1 MYICEFTNLS
11 LHVVLLLS
19 ISVQE
24 MLFCSHSVPLL
35 TAQDYNNIIKCI
47 ISVFTNPSLHV
58 VLLHSNAAWQHATSI
73 VSSTCVGMT
82 TGASPE
88 DWRQVEDLFDRIR
101 NCGES
106 GGHTD
111 SDAYSMHTF
120 NWMAN
125 KICGQVRVCQWK
137 DYACG
142 ESGCTSVTL
151 AEHPHL

>member
-1 MYICEFTNLS
+1 MELRSKSHS
-11 LHVVLLLS
+11 LVLRLDVVLLLS
-19 ISVQE
+19 N
-24 MLFCSHSVPLL
+24 
-35 TAQDYNNIIKCI
+35 T
-47 ISVFTNPSLHV
+47 
-58 VLLHSNAAWQHATSI
+58 AWQYATSI
-73 VSSTCVGMT
+73 VSFTCVGT
-82 TGASPE
+82 DYAGSPE

-125 KICGQVRVCQWK
+125 KVWGQVRVCQWK
-137 DYACG
+137 VHVCD

-151 AEHPHL
+151 AEHPHLY